1 MAGGKLPQNTES
13 SAWRSVMTETGIG
26 GSGRDTQEEGDMYNC
41 GWFLLLYCRNQLN
54 TVKQLSSNW
63 KKKWGWRL
71 ALETQRDMCLI
82 WDLNL
87 SLPCL
92 RGWHCCFCNDLPCI
106 SPNTWFHRGPGSHTV
121 EALAGCGE
129 QCESYSKKV
138 ESLEG
143 LNRIFLNHLW
153 FRKWGNEPSQTLG
166 GLKVGGISVEGNLA
180 VFCKMTNAFIFDPA
194 FPLLG
199 F

>member
-1 MAGGKLPQNTES
+1 MDGLIWGHLSKSKILDGPQHAPKVMKLQPSMSFMCRASLPHLSFPTLVE
-13 SAWRSVMTETGIG
+13 WG
-26 GSGRDTQEEGDMYNC
+26 TQ
-41 GWFLLLYCRNQLN
+41 QKAHSLN
-54 TVKQLSSNW
+54 THAPREQNAGPRTPS
-63 KKKWGWRL
+63 
-71 ALETQRDMCLI
+71 
-82 WDLNL
+82 
-87 SLPCL
+87 
-92 RGWHCCFCNDLPCI
+92 GWHRCFCNDLPWI
-106 SPNTWFHRGPGSHTV
+106 SPNTWFHQGLGSQVGNSQTV

-143 LNRIFLNHLW
+143 LNQIFLNHLW

-166 GLKVGGISVEGNLA
+166 RLEVGGISVEGNM
-180 VFCKMTNAFIFDPA
+180 VVSCKMTNALIFDPA